1 MLPDMSSVL
10 VAFERPVIVKTV
22 AITTVDFVEVETIT
36 GRSQNCVVQV
46 ADKEKLNSE
55 TIDWSLGYL
64 MVHSSSALEQGEYIE
79 FEGADYKIIQ
89 RGPWS
94 GYGYTEVMA
103 EETKRP
109 LLVVNT

>member
-10 VAFERPVIVKTV
+10 VAFERPVTIKTV
-22 AITTVDFVEVETIT
+22 TITTVDFVEVEVVA
-36 GRSQNCVVQV
+36 GRTQSCVVQV

-55 TIDWSLGYL
+55 TIDWSLEYL
-64 MVHSSSALEQGEYIE
+64 MAHSSSTLEQGEYIE
-79 FEGADYKIIQ
+79 FNGSDYKIIQ
-89 RGPWS
+89 RGPWN

-109 LLVVNT
+109 LLVVNA